1 MKRISIL
8 LGMILVFSFA
18 FGQKNVRQTASN
30 YLKSGKL
37 DKALEAINQCIKDP
51 TTAEDAR
58 TWFIRGNI
66 YLELINSSDPVYLAL
81 DPDPGT
87 AALESYKKA
96 IEYDPKKELYE
107 DIFAKLSWQRNNL
120 YNRAVD
126 AYNKQDFGGAMK
138 GFAGA
143 AAAIAVANV
152 ADSVSL
158 LNAAYCATLSK
169 DFTSAKKF
177 YIDLLNNK
185 YKSVGL
191 FVSLSDIYRMEKD
204 YDNAI
209 KYIELAKQ
217 DYPSDPKV
225 FLGETSIY
233 LTFNMTD
240 KALKKLKEY
249 ITQDTLNYSVYFALG
264 TIFDRMANDSALSEE
279 NKTRAFNDA
288 MNAYKRS
295 IALNP
300 EYFDAYYNIGAL
312 CVNKAATLDLEA
324 NKLPLEE
331 KELFDKLKGEANE
344 YLNFAAPYLEK
355 ACSMQP
361 NDLNTLQTLRQ
372 IYVRTKQTDKLKLIN
387 EKINSLTQ

>member
-1 MKRISIL
+1 
-8 LGMILVFSFA
+8 
-18 FGQKNVRQTASN
+18 
-30 YLKSGKL
+30 
-37 DKALEAINQCIKDP
+37 
-51 TTAEDAR
+51 
-58 TWFIRGNI
+58 
-66 YLELINSSDPVYLAL
+66 
-81 DPDPGT
+81 
-87 AALESYKKA
+87 
-96 IEYDPKKELYE
+96 
-107 DIFAKLSWQRNNL
+107 
-120 YNRAVD
+120 
-126 AYNKQDFGGAMK
+126 MK